1 MASLLLCSFKC
12 CNLTENLNK
21 TKEYDNE
28 IKTGLDIH
36 VLKDYC
42 DYCVISSDVLNRIG

>member
-12 CNLTENLNK
+12 CNLIKNLEKTE
-21 TKEYDNE
+21 EFDNE
-28 IKTGLDIH
+28 IKIGLNVL

-42 DYCVISSDVLNRIG
+42 DYCVISSDLSHKIG